1 MLGGIEEAKW
11 AKNDIYCLFGLS
23 SWYEITMKTCHVES
37 PRIKASENGNFC
49 YQNIKGTLSTLTKW
63 RKIRVES
70 VRSTGLLRKF

>member
-11 AKNDIYCLFGLS
+11 ARNYIYLGDISRYD
-23 SWYEITMKTCHVES
+23 ITMKTCNVKG

-49 YQNIKGTLSTLTKW
+49 YQNIKDTLSTLTKW
-63 RKIRVES
+63 RKIREES